1 MQLDLIYPLNDNRFM
16 FLDSLFD
23 VYVAIRTNIME
34 FNRRYYERG
43 FSTVSSYKKEY
54 KGFFGV
60 DVKLTKEEAINNL
73 KEVLSEH
80 QFLRDIPNFD
90 LVSINI
96 SLIQLF
102 NMEMAELDERNNF
115 LGSKEAV
122 EYLFMILY
130 RVVFTDMSLALLN
143 EAMTSLNY
151 HLPSGH
157 NYLDV
162 YDTIKNDPNYVNTIY
177 RSMFA
182 KFVDPIAMCIRK
194 EYNLNEIDDII

>member
-1 MQLDLIYPLNDNRFM
+1 MQLDLLYPLNNNSFM

-23 VYVAIRTNIME
+23 IYAAIRTNIME

-43 FSTVSSYKKEY
+43 FDTVSSYKKEY

-80 QFLRDIPNFD
+80 QFLRDISNFD
-90 LVSINI
+90 LVRVNI
-96 SLIQLF
+96 SLVQLF
-102 NMEMAELDERNNF
+102 NMEMAELDKRKGF

-130 RVVFTDMSLALLN
+130 RILSTDMSLALLN
-143 EAMTSLNY
+143 EAMTSLSY

-162 YDTIKNDPNYVNTIY
+162 YDTIKNDPNYVNSIY
-177 RSMFA
+177 RSMFTN
-182 KFVDPIAMCIRK
+182 FVDPIAMCIRK
-194 EYNLNEIDDII
+194 EYNLNESDII